1 MTQTGAKHALV
12 VGGLGVAGQG
22 IVRHL
27 VAQPDWR
34 VTALSRRRPEEGGGG
49 TFVAVDLLDPADAEA
64 KLSALTGIT
73 HIFYAAYQA
82 RPTFAAEVE
91 PNLAMLRNV
100 VEATERAAPGL
111 EHVSL
116 MQGTKAYGTHL
127 GPYRT
132 PARETD
138 PRHMPPNF
146 YYDQEDYLRA
156 RAGRAR
162 WSWSALRPRTIYGY
176 ASNSPMNMTSV
187 LGVYAAMS
195 KELGLPLRFPGTP
208 GGFRAL
214 QQAVDT
220 DILARAAA
228 WAATTPRCAGEIFNV
243 TNGGLFRWEGV
254 WPRIA
259 ALFSMEPGPV
269 QTIRLAEVMADKGAL
284 WERMIERHGLQ
295 RRPLEQVVSWAF
307 GDFQW
312 HADYDS
318 VSETLKLRSYGF
330 VDYLDDL
337 DMFANQIAE
346 LRARRVIP

>member
-1 MTQTGAKHALV
+1 MTEAGARHALV

-27 VAQPDWR
+27 AAQPGWH
-34 VTALSRRRPEEGGGG
+34 VHALSRRRPEETGGA
-49 TFVAVDLLDPADAEA
+49 TFLAADLLDPADLEA
-64 KLSALTGIT
+64 RLSDLTGIT
-73 HIFYAAYQA
+73 HLFYAAYQA
-82 RPTFAAEVE
+82 RPSFAAEVE

-100 VEATERAAPGL
+100 VEAVERASPGL

-220 DILARAAA
+220 DILARAAV

-243 TNGGLFRWEGV
+243 TNGGLFRWEGI

-259 ALFSMEPGPV
+259 ELFGMEPGPV
-269 QTIRLAEVMADKGAL
+269 QTIRLAEVMADKGPL
-284 WERMIERHGLQ
+284 WERMIARHGL
-295 RRPLEQVVSWAF
+295 RRQPLEQVVSWAF

-318 VSETLKLRSYGF
+318 ISETFKLRSWGF
-330 VDYLDDL
+330 ADYLDDL
-337 DMFANQIAE
+337 DMFASQIAG
-346 LRARRVIP
+346 LRERRVIP